1 MDTDTP
7 PRPTGR
13 RKITPNQ
20 LHAEL
25 TAVSQP
31 IRPPATTPGRV
42 LAAFKRAEPA
52 LGVAAQVVKLMDYL
66 VGRTREVDWDGTG
79 LGPVA
84 WPSDAELEDRLG
96 VGRSQCKKIIHAA
109 LEGGYVRLRR
119 SPNGKRYGVRD
130 KTGRIAHAYGFDLSP
145 LAERMGEFISRTAEW
160 EAQRAEGKQLR
171 REIGSLHGAVRSM
184 VELAMAESAAGHDWP
199 LFAAQADALLK
210 QRGRDRN
217 PLSLLPITAR
227 FRALHVRVR
236 EAVAVATVPVVDH
249 GNTDP
254 RGPEYRPH
262 TTTTNQLLIVNT
274 ITSGAD
280 AHGQEERSRDQQP
293 QQVVLLVPARESG
306 DQSAL
311 RGFVATPAFVL
322 AIAPAFG
329 AAVGNS
335 PLGWANLAN
344 AALQVCYHL
353 GVSKHAWGQACV
365 MLGQQAAVLALASI
379 AARHARGLVQSPGG
393 LLRHMVKL
401 HEDGTLRLDR
411 TLFGLADELTRQR
424 AAQAGSIAGKPDQ
437 SGQPTRAP

>member
-13 RKITPNQ
+13 RKITSNQ

-25 TAVSQP
+25 AAVSQP

-79 LGPVA
+79 LGPIA

-96 VGRSQCKKIIHAA
+96 VGRSQCKKIIHTA
-109 LEGGYVRLRR
+109 LEGGYLRLRR

-130 KTGRIAHAYGFDLSP
+130 KAGRIAHAYGFNLSP

-160 EAQRAEGKQLR
+160 EARRAEGKQLR

-199 LFAAQADALLK
+199 VFAAQADALLK
-210 QRGRDRN
+210 QRGRDRD

-236 EAVAVATVPVVDH
+236 EAVAAATVSPVDH
-249 GNTDP
+249 GSSGP
-254 RGPEYRPH
+254 VGPEYRPH
-262 TTTTNQLLIVNT
+262 ITTTNQLIIVNT

-280 AHGQEERSRDQQP
+280 AHGQEERSKDPQL
-293 QQVVLLVPARESG
+293 QQVAPLALARESG
-306 DQSAL
+306 DRSAL

-322 AIAPAFG
+322 AVAPAFR
-329 AAVGNS
+329 AAAGGS
-335 PLGWANLAN
+335 RLGWADLAK
-344 AALQVCYHL
+344 AALLVCHEL
-353 GVSKHAWGQACV
+353 GISKHAWGQAYV

-393 LLRHMVKL
+393 LLRRMVEL
-401 HEDGTLRLDR
+401 HEAGTLRLDK
-411 TLFGLADELTRQR
+411 TLFALADELSRR
-424 AAQAGSIAGKPDQ
+424 RVGGDIPIATG
-437 SGQPTRAP
+437 AINH